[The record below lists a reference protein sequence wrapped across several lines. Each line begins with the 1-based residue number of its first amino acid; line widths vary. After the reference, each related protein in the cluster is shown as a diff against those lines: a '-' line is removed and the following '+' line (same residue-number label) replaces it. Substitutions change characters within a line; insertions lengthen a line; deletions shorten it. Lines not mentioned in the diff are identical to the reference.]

1 LAKCKNNNNSNN
13 NSLNNISNEL
23 NTLFTSQAFSKLL
36 SSKNMRIAE
45 LDAIVAILIK
55 TQIPFDVLYSPG
67 TRRVAESAELKI
79 YINPT
84 PTLNFILNFQSGG
97 SIFTGNTV

>member
-1 LAKCKNNNNSNN
+1 MAKCDNNNNSNN
-13 NSLNNISNEL
+13 NISNEL
-23 NTLFTSQAFSKLL
+23 STLFTSQAFSKLL

-55 TQIPFDVLYSPG
+55 TRIPFDVLYTPG
-67 TRRVAESAELKI
+67 TARDAESADLKI

-84 PTLNFILNFQSGG
+84 TTLNFILSFEAGG
-97 SIFTGNTV
+97 SMFSETIV

>member
-1 LAKCKNNNNSNN
+1 MSKCNNNNNNNSNN
-13 NSLNNISNEL
+13 SISNEL
-23 NTLFTSQAFSKLL
+23 STLFTSQAFSKLL
-36 SSKNMRIAE
+36 SSRNLRIAE

-67 TRRVAESAELKI
+67 TRRDAESAELKI

-84 PTLNFILNFQSGG
+84 TTLNFVLNFQAGG
-97 SIFTGNTV
+97 SIFSNS